1 MSARATQR
9 RSAIGMDLLAGG
21 AERISAVSVAGF
33 RLADNPL
40 VARVHTHFKHSST
53 ASVSQVVEPTNPL
66 I

>member
-1 MSARATQR
+1 
-9 RSAIGMDLLAGG
+9 MDLLAGG